1 MPGVTAASVMLASTL
16 GNIAFGVFV
25 AIFFFAI
32 VYGFYTRRGSGINQ
46 RPQGAS
52 QGESPGVG
60 EGPSRVAG
68 KDEGEQERFDEHGT
82 R

>member
-1 MPGVTAASVMLASTL
+1 MSSVTAASVMLASTL
-16 GNIAFGVFV
+16 SNVAFGVFV
-25 AIFFFAI
+25 VLFFVGI
-32 VYGFYTRRGSGINQ
+32 VYGFYTRRGSAINQ

-52 QGESPGVG
+52 QGEAPGVG